1 MCVVGS
7 GRGNA
12 GWEGVCCT
20 ATPRRC
26 GCRLHACVCMNAR
39 VCARVCA
46 SSEPV
51 CNPLFVLGDGFVTAV
66 LLFSSEGSL
75 LPDVDHWKRGSHD
88 DAECNMMN
96 HESPP
101 TLLRPYVSA
110 AVSCPA
116 CFRMKLKCLFSGRA
130 RAKASW
136 ARAAR
141 VSLTKRPRSNCC
153 FPIEAAP

>member
-12 GWEGVCCT
+12 GWEGVYCT

-26 GCRLHACVCMNAR
+26 MCRLHACVHMNAH

-51 CNPLFVLGDGFVTAV
+51 CNPFVHLGRRLFYRRAVVLVGGIATAI
-66 LLFSSEGSL
+66 
-75 LPDVDHWKRGSHD
+75 DHWKCGSHD

-116 CFRMKLKCLFSGRA
+116 CFRMKLKRLFSGRA

-153 FPIEAAP
+153 FPIKAVP